1 MASAAVAA
9 NLNKRKVY
17 RSSALPFQKT
27 EVHSDIKKLIFFL
40 NKTRRKQKKN
50 VATKAV

>member
-17 RSSALPFQKT
+17 RNSALPFQRLKSILT
-27 EVHSDIKKLIFFL
+27 SKNLYFFL